1 MQPRSPSKNWNQR
14 LVDRMAYGQK
24 LLIKTRQELSEM
36 PNAGIQTKKEERYI
50 EAFKLWLSQEY
61 MWRYLGGE
69 GCAVGVR
76 CTDDA
81 VIVCEACAPLRGVPN
96 GMAPKRHSY
105 I

>member
-1 MQPRSPSKNWNQR
+1 MQPRSPSKNWHQR
-14 LVDRMAYGQK
+14 LVDRMAAGQK
-24 LLIKTRQELSEM
+24 WLIKTRGELSEM
-36 PNAGIQTKKEERYI
+36 PNAGIQSKKEEGYI
-50 EAFKLWLSQEY
+50 EAFKMGLALEY
-61 MWRYLGGE
+61 MWRDLGGK